1 MIYDQTSLIFY
12 QKWVYTFSKSWSLS
26 LAYDFEPDLRLFGMI
41 SQTLT
46 TIYALVRLW
55 DNIPVRFF
63 EHDLTS
69 VATASCQRFQQ
80 PNGIFGRPKP
90 VKRRLPSLETST
102 QPLRIAD
109 LNG

>member
-46 TIYALVRLW
+46 TIYALVR
-55 DNIPVRFF
+55 
-63 EHDLTS
+63 
-69 VATASCQRFQQ
+69 
-80 PNGIFGRPKP
+80 PKP